1 MTEPND
7 VEEAVEILEEGSREE
22 QKEEALST
30 LEECSH
36 TRPEDL
42 TPYLGSICS
51 FADDEDIMIRRD
63 VATILSNV
71 AAHEPSAVIPHTTDV
86 CTLLMD
92 DDPSVLMFA
101 MGTAMIIANES
112 PTELLDV
119 SDRLLDLLSY
129 ENIAS
134 SYAASNTRLTAATTL
149 GLLGEVDATVATQ
162 ADEPLAD
169 RFDDPEPNVRR
180 DAVAAL
186 TRLGLAH
193 PDAVPTGLTQL
204 STRLDDPEPEVRRKA
219 IRAYTLFRH
228 DQPAAIAHPEDVAP
242 AFKQAAEQAGPELD
256 SAEKK
261 KIIEAH
267 QYISDMVDDGA

>member
-22 QKEEALST
+22 QKEALST
-30 LEECSH
+30 LEERSH
-36 TRPEDL
+36 TEPESL
-42 TPYLGSICS
+42 IPYLDGICS
-51 FADDEDIMIRRD
+51 FADDEDIMVRRD

-71 AAHEPSAVIPHTTDV
+71 AAHEPSAVTPHTTDV
-86 CTLLMD
+86 CSLLMD
-92 DDPSVLMFA
+92 DDASVLMFA

-119 SDRLLDLLSY
+119 ADRLLDLLSY

-149 GLLGEVDATVATQ
+149 GLLGEVDATVATR

-169 RFDDPEPNVRR
+169 RLDDPEPNVRR

-193 PDAVPTGLTQL
+193 PDAVPTGLARL
-204 STRLDDPEPEVRRKA
+204 STRLDDSEPEVRHKA

-228 DQPAAIAHPEDVAP
+228 DQPTAIAQPADVAP
-242 AFKQAAEQAGPELD
+242 AFKQAAERAGPELD
-256 SAEKK
+256 STEKK
-261 KIIEAH
+261 KIVEAH
-267 QYISDMVDDGA
+267 QYIKDMVDDGT